1 MVMLI
6 KNRVKREPVHRV
18 VRFSLVFGQLHL
30 KKGEMSKK
38 IKAVYFLASVFDDE
52 VNMIENEAMNM
63 LSNLSLCL
71 LSLDSADEFVLE

>member
-1 MVMLI
+1 
-6 KNRVKREPVHRV
+6 
-18 VRFSLVFGQLHL
+18 
-30 KKGEMSKK
+30 MSKK

>member
-1 MVMLI
+1 
-6 KNRVKREPVHRV
+6 
-18 VRFSLVFGQLHL
+18 
-30 KKGEMSKK
+30 MSKK

-71 LSLDSADEFVLE
+71 LSLDSADEFVLEKKYHIFKISPVLLALVSKNFKFVLQFQLETYL